1 MLIFEEHFKNIN
13 FKVLQDTLNFP
24 IFMKKSYFQPREPFS
39 FYVHPYD
46 LGTFMGLWHSHD
58 DNHFLLKIY
67 RIDESDFSNYYNY
80 HLDYALKNDLASEED
95 FLRHVWQIVQTR
107 IRHIEIQDPFSR
119 NHAMHRQQLEKLQ
132 QFQKYLTSIDEW
144 NARPSYI
151 VITEKDELIQSQKQ
165 EIEKLSAKLAELNEY
180 EVSLKI
186 LIDDGHLPTFVD
198 IIQQLREVQ
207 LPSGRKLLKSDHKIP
222 YAKMIAKYFSHGGKD
237 IPIETARNYF
247 VDKKGDVA
255 IKGTSIQP
263 EHRLFKVI
271 AVDPAKK

>member
-1 MLIFEEHFKNIN
+1 MRA
-13 FKVLQDTLNFP
+13 
-24 IFMKKSYFQPREPFS
+24 SYFKPRKSFS
-39 FYVHPYD
+39 LSSHQYE
-46 LGTFMGLWHSHD
+46 LGTFMGLWQSHD

-67 RIDESDFSNYYNY
+67 RIHEKELSDYYSY
-80 HLDYALKNDLASEED
+80 HLSYALENNLASEEN
-95 FLRHVWQIVQTR
+95 FFRHVWQIVQTR
-107 IRHIEIQDPFSR
+107 IKHIEIQDPFSR
-119 NHAMHRQQLEKLQ
+119 NHAMYRQQLGKLQ

-144 NARPSYI
+144 NARPSHI
-151 VITEKDELIQSQKQ
+151 VIAEKDELIQNQKI
-165 EIEKLSAKLAELNEY
+165 EIEKLTLKLAGLNEY

-186 LIDDGHLPTFVD
+186 LIDDGHLPTFID
-198 IIQQLREVQ
+198 IIRQLREVQ

-255 IKGTSIQP
+255 IKGTSIQS

-271 AVDPAKK
+271 RIDPTKK

>member
-1 MLIFEEHFKNIN
+1 MKANYFK
-13 FKVLQDTLNFP
+13 P
-24 IFMKKSYFQPREPFS
+24 RKSFLFS
-39 FYVHPYD
+39 SHPYD
-46 LGTFMGLWHSHD
+46 LGTFMGLWHNHD

-67 RIDESDFSNYYNY
+67 RMDEKEFSDYYSY
-80 HLDYALKNDLASEED
+80 HLNYTLENNLTSEDD
-95 FLRHVWQIVQTR
+95 FFRHVWQIVQTR
-107 IRHIEIQDPFSR
+107 VKHFEIQNPFSR

-144 NARPSYI
+144 NARPSHI
-151 VITEKDELIQSQKQ
+151 VIAEKDDLIQNQKQ
-165 EIEKLSAKLAELNEY
+165 EIEKLSTKLAELNEY

-198 IIQQLREVQ
+198 VIQQLRELQ
-207 LPSGRKLLKSDHKIP
+207 LPSGRKLIKSDHKIP

-247 VDKKGDVA
+247 VDKKGDVTT
-255 IKGTSIQP
+255 KGTSIQP

-271 AVDPAKK
+271 PIEPAKK